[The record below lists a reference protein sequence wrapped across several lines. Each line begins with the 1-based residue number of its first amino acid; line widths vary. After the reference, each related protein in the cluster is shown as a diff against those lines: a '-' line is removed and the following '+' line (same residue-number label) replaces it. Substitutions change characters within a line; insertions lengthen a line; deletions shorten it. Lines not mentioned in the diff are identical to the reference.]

1 MLNHTTSFLPS
12 LSPSPAL
19 TSVEPGFYLRELKE
33 PSLTD
38 PDISVVLCQYF
49 TVYSNGSITLEEVT
63 YMDGENCV
71 NTTAQ
76 PLWMQTI
83 YADASAVTQRVI
95 SVPLSDDTRS
105 DILGVYTNA
114 PTDET
119 FER

>member
-1 MLNHTTSFLPS
+1 
-12 LSPSPAL
+12 
-19 TSVEPGFYLRELKE
+19 
-33 PSLTD
+33 
-38 PDISVVLCQYF
+38 
-49 TVYSNGSITLEEVT
+49 
-63 YMDGENCV
+63 MDGENCV